1 MGIML
6 LVLFSLAWWLL
17 NMSQDYNLDNAIQT
31 RRNFDCDGEEYW
43 AAWFN
48 LDGLVGGGDTEEE
61 AVSALKE
68 NLMVYIEWLNKE
80 GKR

>member
-6 LVLFSLAWWLL
+6 LALFSLAWWVL
-17 NMSQDYNLDNAIQT
+17 NLYQAYNLDNIIQT
-31 RRNFDCDGEEYW
+31 HRNFDCDGKEYW
-43 AAWFN
+43 TAWFN